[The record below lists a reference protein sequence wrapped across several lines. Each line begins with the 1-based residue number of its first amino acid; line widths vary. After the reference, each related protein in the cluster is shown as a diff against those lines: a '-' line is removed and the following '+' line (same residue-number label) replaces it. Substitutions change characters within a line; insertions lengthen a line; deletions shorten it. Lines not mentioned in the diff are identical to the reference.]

1 MKKAKPLVVI
11 NVVGLTHTMLG
22 PATPNISALATEGF
36 SRPLQTVFP
45 AVTCT
50 VQSSLLT
57 GLLPGKHGI
66 VGNGCMTVTFPKC
79 CFGNSPIDSFK
90 VNGYMR
96 QRERLIPRTPPPSC
110 SGGTTCMLMWTI
122 LSHQD
127 QHTQPMGENFLIR
140 IVTPLC

>member
-11 NVVGLTHTMLG
+11 NVVGLTHNMLG

-57 GLLPGKHGI
+57 GLLPREHGI
-66 VGNGCMTVTFPKC
+66 VGNGWYY
-79 CFGNSPIDSFK
+79 GSDGIRSPLH
-90 VNGYMR
+90 YMR
-96 QRERLIPRTPPPSC
+96 NP
-110 SGGTTCMLMWTI
+110 
-122 LSHQD
+122 
-127 QHTQPMGENFLIR
+127 GEPEYDGSDPFL
-140 IVTPLC
+140 V